1 MDQIVNRFLKYVS
14 FDTQSDEASSSTPS
28 TLKQFKL
35 AEYLVEELN
44 QIGMQEVEMD
54 SMGYVYATLPA
65 NVDYDV
71 PTIGFIAHMDTSPD
85 ASGAEVRPRIIEN
98 YDGTD
103 IVLDAAAGIVS
114 AVEKFPELRH
124 HVGEELIVTDGHT
137 LLGADDKAGIAE
149 IVTAMAYLLAHPEVK
164 HGRVRVAFNPDE
176 EIGRGAHHFDVKRF
190 GCEWAYTMDGGEMGE
205 LEFENFNAASAR
217 VEITGVSVHPG
228 FAKDKM
234 VNAAR
239 LATEL
244 VQKMPAAEVPE
255 ETTGY
260 EGFFHLTGISGTV
273 ERATVNFIIRDHD
286 RERFEARKA
295 MLRGLVQGMNLKYG
309 YEALALQLDD
319 TYYNMRE
326 KVEPVMHIIDIA
338 REAMEAAGVEPQI
351 KAIRGGTDG
360 AQLSFMGL
368 PCPNIF
374 AGGLNFHGPHE
385 FLPIPNLKKACE
397 VVINIV
403 RLTEARYR

>member
-1 MDQIVNRFLKYVS
+1 MDY
-14 FDTQSDEASSSTPS
+14 
-28 TLKQFKL
+28 
-35 AEYLVEELN
+35 Y
-44 QIGMQEVEMD
+44 
-54 SMGYVYATLPA
+54 
-65 NVDYDV
+65 V

-114 AVEKFPELRH
+114 TVEKFPELRH

-286 RERFEARKA
+286 RERFE
-295 MLRGLVQGMNLKYG
+295 RGK
-309 YEALALQLDD
+309 
-319 TYYNMRE
+319 
-326 KVEPVMHIIDIA
+326 PCC
-338 REAMEAAGVEPQI
+338 AASSR
-351 KAIRGGTDG
+351 A
-360 AQLSFMGL
+360 
-368 PCPNIF
+368 
-374 AGGLNFHGPHE
+374 
-385 FLPIPNLKKACE
+385 
-397 VVINIV
+397 
-403 RLTEARYR
+403 